1 MSYKLAHAEVYEE
14 NIFETA
20 LCLYGMNFK
29 HKLSTQIK

>member
-1 MSYKLAHAEVYEE
+1 MSYKLAHAEEE